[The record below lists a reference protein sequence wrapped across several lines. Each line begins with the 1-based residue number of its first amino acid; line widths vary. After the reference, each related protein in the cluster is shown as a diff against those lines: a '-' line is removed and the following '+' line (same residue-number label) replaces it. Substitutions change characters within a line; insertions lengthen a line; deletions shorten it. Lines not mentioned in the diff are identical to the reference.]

1 MIIPAPAK
9 AVARCLSSIV
19 LRFANRRF
27 FFAFTAVA
35 VWGAKIIHIHDH
47 HAAVHPILLRQW
59 GYSFVAQD
67 IVVLTLIR
75 LLLEHWIVGL
85 PFALCILVILCNG
98 LFMLYN
104 AAFSIIFVSFYFAAG
119 SEIHLRNVSLPTDPS
134 SRALILSGSLSF
146 AMVLCLTFASAWL
159 LQNICYCVHGYFA
172 DVVNWPLAKTWHIF
186 RRYVLRKSNYSQVPQ
201 MDIEDQVKHLSNDLD
216 DTIDYNA
223 QIRRSVP
230 RFAFNVVVN
239 VIIYTIIACFILML
253 IYASYERP
261 IDRSL
266 IFLSWTAGL
275 IPFVD
280 LAVSSP
286 VLQNLPQIRDAGIH
300 RSWDNK
306 TALSMPPKLDWLPK
320 DTKLAGFEDWYD
332 GKDHYNADADP
343 LKISNLDQDVLS
355 ELKDKLQD
363 VPVRHV
369 LLLFLESTRHDVF
382 PLKKQ
387 SVVWNRLVES
397 FGKDGLPPAAMRRLA
412 TLTPTANF
420 ITGDYDDGFDHLKS
434 DQVKRGGV
442 RFTNAH
448 TTGTY
453 TLKALEG
460 TLCGITPLMAD
471 FNIDYK
477 HHLYQPCLAN
487 IFNAM
492 NRANTSTG
500 HDSHPY
506 SGFNWQSYFFQ
517 ASTMIYDHQY
527 EMMSNIGFPDENVI
541 SSEYLRSENAT
552 HGAVDLPN
560 LNAFAFQEDP
570 LEDYIRDAFVSA
582 KEKNERVFLSHI
594 TSTSH
599 HAFKMPETEEYIPVA
614 KGHDMLSHYINTQG
628 YDDKWLRK
636 ILNLL
641 DEQGVANETLVV
653 FVGDHGLS
661 LPENDVVSP
670 YYNPNVGVDHVPLV
684 LSHPLLPAFDVDAA
698 VHASQIVPTIL
709 DILLETGSLNN
720 GSRQVAS
727 DMVRNFEGQSLIR
740 PQVNQNETTGQ
751 GNWQFTIVNPGRAV
765 VTARD
770 ARYPER
776 HLAVPLIDNIEWRF
790 TNLTDDPLEENSIQ
804 GFEFGSFIDS
814 IGYRLHRRHDMSDD
828 EIHAIEDWV
837 QEGASV
843 ARWWAEDHNKRW
855 RFGPYAEFTLK
866 DKLKDKLHPK
876 FVPHD
881 V

>member
-85 PFALCILVILCNG
+85 PFALCILVTLCNG

-201 MDIEDQVKHLSNDLD
+201 MDIEDQVKHLRNDLD

-434 DQVKRGGV
+434 DQVKRGG
-442 RFTNAH
+442 
-448 TTGTY
+448 
-453 TLKALEG
+453 
-460 TLCGITPLMAD
+460 
-471 FNIDYK
+471 
-477 HHLYQPCLAN
+477 
-487 IFNAM
+487 
-492 NRANTSTG
+492 
-500 HDSHPY
+500 
-506 SGFNWQSYFFQ
+506 
-517 ASTMIYDHQY
+517 Y